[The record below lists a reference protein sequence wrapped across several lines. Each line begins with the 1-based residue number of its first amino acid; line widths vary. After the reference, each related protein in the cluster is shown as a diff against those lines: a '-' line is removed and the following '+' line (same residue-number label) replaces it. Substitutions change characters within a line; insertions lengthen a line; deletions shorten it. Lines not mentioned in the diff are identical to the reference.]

1 MREFLARLW
10 ARPVGLL
17 WVAPALW
24 STNITLGR
32 ALSTSFPP
40 MSLSVLRWTVALA
53 ALLPFVAGRAWRQRA
68 LLRRHW
74 LLIAACGAT
83 GIAGYGAIA
92 YVALATTSAATVAF
106 INSALPL
113 MVPLGLFVFA
123 GERVRPRTLAGTVV
137 SFAGVAWIVARG
149 DPASLGAL
157 RFARGETMTLVAVA
171 LYAVY
176 SALVRFKPPALDLLV
191 FVAGTIAAGIV
202 VLLPF
207 WAIELAGGA
216 AVPTDAW
223 SIAAVVYI
231 GLFIS
236 LLAFLVWNRCI
247 VALGPTVTGVSYH
260 LVAAFTAIV
269 AYLALGEA
277 LASYHLIGIS
287 LILAGFFLAALRAR
301 N

>member
-1 MREFLARLW
+1 MRAWFAAIW
-10 ARPVGLL
+10 QRPVALL

-32 ALSTSFPP
+32 VLSASFPP
-40 MSLSVLRWTVALA
+40 MALSVLRWLVALA
-53 ALLPFVAGRAWRQRA
+53 ALLPFVAPLMWRQRA

-74 LLIAACGAT
+74 ALVVACGAT

-92 YVALATTSAATVAF
+92 YVALATTPAATVAF

-113 MVPLGLFVFA
+113 MVPLGLLVFA
-123 GERVRPRTLAGTVV
+123 GERVRPRTLAGILV

-149 DPASLGAL
+149 DPATLASL
-157 RFARGETMTLVAVA
+157 RFERGELMTLVAVA

-176 SALVRFKPPALDLLV
+176 SALIRRKPPELDLLV

-207 WAIELAGGA
+207 WAIELAHGA
-216 AVPTDAW
+216 PIPTDAL

-247 VALGPTVTGVSYH
+247 VALGPSVTGVSYH

-269 AYLALGEA
+269 AYVALGEA
-277 LASYHLIGIS
+277 LAGYHVAGIG
-287 LILAGFFLAALRAR
+287 LILAGFFLASLRMGR
-301 N
+301 